1 MMFTRSRTL
10 MAASAIAL
18 LAGAGAWLLT
28 SQPAQKTQTLGPTPD
43 GGYLIPNGW
52 KVKPVGT
59 QTLLDTYPMASLLS
73 KDGKHL
79 IVLNGGYKPPSL
91 IVLDP
96 ATMKELS
103 RTPVSDGWLGLTFS
117 KDEKFVYVGG
127 GSRGAV
133 FEFAFND
140 GKLTPART
148 FPIVPAADVKPE
160 DFIGDVQT
168 DGRLLYVAMLHR
180 DAIAV
185 VNPQSGRVIEKFPTG
200 RRPYRILFH
209 PDFKSFF
216 VSSWADGSVYHHN
229 AQNGEKLGQQ
239 RIGPHPTDMLLSSK
253 TVKAEEQEAEDK
265 DKAKKPAAVW
275 KHRIFVTAGNTNH
288 VFVIGVDEAKEMRL
302 VETISVA
309 MSPRQPAGMTPSAL
323 AFSPDEETLHVVCSD
338 ANAVAVVDID
348 EAKSKVQGFIP
359 SAWYP
364 IAARVLP
371 DKRLLIFN
379 GRGLRSFPNPGGPKP
394 VQQEGAAVHEG
405 IKTDEYVGRLQVGS
419 VSTIPPFDADTLAQY
434 TKQTFENSPYRDTLL
449 DNANVPAG
457 SVIPNKPG
465 DKSPI
470 EHVVYILK
478 ENRTYDQVLGDIGI
492 GNSDPSLTLFGEKY
506 SPNHHKLAREFV
518 LLDNFYVNSDVSA
531 DGHNWSTAAI
541 APDYVQRMWPNSYG
555 GRRKKYDYEGG
566 EPAAIPPAGY
576 LWTNAQ
582 ATGISM
588 RNYGFWTET
597 RPQRSPE
604 GVWVDKVKD
613 PVLARVTNMKFPG
626 FQLDIQDIERARI
639 YLEDLAEFEKTNAM
653 PKLTLL
659 RIGNDHTSGT
669 SPGKYTP
676 LAAMADNDL
685 ALGMIVEA
693 LSKSKFWAK
702 TAIFVVE
709 DDAQNGS
716 DHVDSHRS
724 PAFVLSPYTR
734 RGIVDSSFY
743 NQTSILRTMEL
754 ILGIKPM
761 TQFDA
766 AARPMVSAF
775 GTQANLAPYTAEKAR
790 IDINERNPQK
800 SATAARSMR
809 MDFSRE
815 DAIDDDELNDILWRA
830 IRGGEPPPPVRSFF
844 ASVRR

>member
-1 MMFTRSRTL
+1 MKTPYYVI
-10 MAASAIAL
+10 AAVGIA
-18 LAGAGAWLLT
+18 ATAWMLT
-28 SQPAQKTQTLGPTPD
+28 SQPASKPQTLGPTAD

-59 QTLLDTYPMASLLS
+59 QTLLDTYPMASLLT
-73 KDGKHL
+73 KDGKNL

-96 ATMKELS
+96 ATMTELS
-103 RTPVSDGWLGLTFS
+103 RTPVSDGWLGLAFS
-117 KDEKFVYVGG
+117 KDEKSVYVGG
-127 GSRGAV
+127 GARASV
-133 FEFAFND
+133 FEFTLAD
-140 GKLTPART
+140 GKLTAART
-148 FPIVPAADVKPE
+148 FTVVPETGRTPE
-160 DFIGDVQT
+160 DFIGDVQLSP
-168 DGRLLYVAMLHR
+168 DGRLIYAADLYR
-180 DAIAV
+180 NAIV
-185 VNPQSGRVIEKFPTG
+185 VINPQSGRVTERFPTG

-209 PDFKSFF
+209 PDGKSFF
-216 VSSWADGSVYHHN
+216 VSSWADGTVYHHR
-229 AQNGEKLGQQ
+229 ATDGEKLGQI
-239 RIGPHPTDMLLSSK
+239 RTGPHPTDMLLSSK
-253 TVKAEEQEAEDK
+253 PVKPEEGEAADK
-265 DKAKKPAAVW
+265 KKIEW
-275 KHRIFVTAGNTNH
+275 KHRLFVTAGNTNH
-288 VFVIGVDEAKEMRL
+288 VFVIGIDEAKEMRNI
-302 VETISVA
+302 ETISVA
-309 MSPRQPAGMTPSAL
+309 MSPRQPAGMTPTAL
-323 AFSPDEETLHVVCSD
+323 ALSPDEGTLHVVCAD

-348 EAKSKVQGFIP
+348 DAKSQVKGFIP

-394 VQQEGAAVHEG
+394 NTGESPVHEG
-405 IKTDEYVGRLQVGS
+405 IKTNEYVGRLQVGS
-419 VSTIPPFDADTLAQY
+419 VSTIAPFDADTLARY
-434 TKQTFENSPYRDTLL
+434 TKQTYENSPYRDALL

-465 DKSPI
+465 EKSPI

-492 GNSDPSLTLFGEKY
+492 GNSDPSLTLFGEKS

-582 ATGISM
+582 AMGLSM

-597 RPQRSPE
+597 RKERAADGTWIS
-604 GVWVDKVKD
+604 KVKD
-613 PVLARVTNMKFPG
+613 PVLAKVTNMKYPG
-626 FQLDIQDIERARI
+626 FDLNIQDIVRARI
-639 YLEDLAEFEKTNAM
+639 YLDDLAEFEKSGAM

-676 LAAMADNDL
+676 LAAMADNDQ

-693 LSKSKFWAK
+693 ISKSKFWAK

-734 RGIVDSSFY
+734 RGVVDSSFY

-754 ILGIKPM
+754 LLGLRPM

-766 AARPMVSAF
+766 AARPMVSVF
-775 GTQANLAPYTAEKAR
+775 GTQPNAAPYVAEKPR
-790 IDINERNPQK
+790 MSLDERNAAK
-800 SATAARSMR
+800 TATAARSAK

-815 DAIDDDELNDILWRA
+815 DAIDDDELNEILWRA
-830 IRGGEPPPPVRSFF
+830 IRGGEPPAPVRSYF
-844 ASVRR
+844 VRAAGR

>member
-1 MMFTRSRTL
+1 MKTPYYVI
-10 MAASAIAL
+10 AAVG
-18 LAGAGAWLLT
+18 LAATAWILT
-28 SQPAQKTQTLGPTPD
+28 SQPASKPQTLGPTAD

-52 KVKPVGT
+52 KIKPVGT
-59 QTLLDTYPMASLLS
+59 QTLLDTYPMASLLT
-73 KDGKHL
+73 KDGKNL

-96 ATMKELS
+96 ATMTELS
-103 RTPVSDGWLGLTFS
+103 RTPVSDGWLGLAFS
-117 KDEKFVYVGG
+117 KDEKSVYVGG
-127 GSRGAV
+127 GARASV
-133 FEFAFND
+133 FEFTLAD
-140 GKLTPART
+140 GKLTAART
-148 FPIVPAADVKPE
+148 FTVVPETGRTPE
-160 DFIGDVQT
+160 DFIGDVQLSP
-168 DGRLLYVAMLHR
+168 DGRLIYAADLYR
-180 DAIAV
+180 NAIV
-185 VNPQSGRVIEKFPTG
+185 VINPQSGRVTERFPTG

-209 PDFKSFF
+209 PDGKSFF
-216 VSSWADGSVYHHN
+216 VSSWADGTVYHHR
-229 AQNGEKLGQQ
+229 ATDGEKLGQI
-239 RIGPHPTDMLLSSK
+239 RTGPHPTDMLLSSK
-253 TVKAEEQEAEDK
+253 PVKPEEGEAADK
-265 DKAKKPAAVW
+265 KKIEW
-275 KHRIFVTAGNTNH
+275 KHRLFVTAGNTNH
-288 VFVIGVDEAKEMRL
+288 VFVIGIDEAKEMRNI
-302 VETISVA
+302 ETISVA
-309 MSPRQPAGMTPSAL
+309 MSPRQPAGMTPTAL
-323 AFSPDEETLHVVCSD
+323 ALSPDEETLHVVCAD

-348 EAKSKVQGFIP
+348 DAKSQVKGFIP

-394 VQQEGAAVHEG
+394 NTGESPVHEG
-405 IKTDEYVGRLQVGS
+405 IKTNEYVGRLQVGS
-419 VSTIPPFDADTLAQY
+419 VSTIAPFDADTLARY
-434 TKQTFENSPYRDTLL
+434 TKQTYENSPYRDALL

-465 DKSPI
+465 EKSPI

-492 GNSDPSLTLFGEKY
+492 GNSDPSLTLFGEKS

-582 ATGISM
+582 AMGLSM

-597 RPQRSPE
+597 RKERAADGTWIS
-604 GVWVDKVKD
+604 KVKD
-613 PVLARVTNMKFPG
+613 PVLAKVTNMKYPG
-626 FQLDIQDIERARI
+626 FDLNIQDIVRARI
-639 YLEDLAEFEKTNAM
+639 YLDDLAEFEKSGAM

-676 LAAMADNDL
+676 LAAMADNDQ

-693 LSKSKFWAK
+693 ISKSKFWAK

-734 RGIVDSSFY
+734 RGVVDSSFY

-754 ILGIKPM
+754 LLGLRPM

-766 AARPMVSAF
+766 AARPMVSVF
-775 GTQANLAPYTAEKAR
+775 GTQPNAAPYVSEKAR
-790 IDINERNPQK
+790 MSLDERNAAK
-800 SATAARSMR
+800 TATAARSAK

-815 DAIDDDELNDILWRA
+815 DAIDDDELNEILWRA
-830 IRGGEPPPPVRSFF
+830 IRGGEPPAPVRSYF
-844 ASVRR
+844 VRAAGR

>member
-1 MMFTRSRTL
+1 MMMFTRSRTL
-10 MAASAIAL
+10 MAVSAIAL
-18 LAGAGAWLLT
+18 LAGTGAWILT
-28 SQPAQKTQTLGPTPD
+28 SQPAQKPQTLGPTTD

-59 QTLLDTYPMASLLS
+59 QTLLDTYPMASLLT

-79 IVLNGGYKPPSL
+79 IVLNGGFKPPSL
-91 IVLDP
+91 IVLDA
-96 ATMKELS
+96 ATMTELS
-103 RTPVSDGWLGLTFS
+103 RTPVSDGWLGLAFS

-127 GSRGAV
+127 GARASV
-133 FEFAFND
+133 FEFAWD
-140 GKLTPART
+140 SAKLTPART
-148 FPIVPAADVKPE
+148 FTIVPEAGRAPE

-168 DGRLLYVAMLHR
+168 DGRLLYAASLYR
-180 DAIAV
+180 DAIFV
-185 VNPQSGRVIEKFPTG
+185 INPQTGRVIEKFPTG

-209 PDFKSFF
+209 PDGRSFF
-216 VSSWADGSVYHHN
+216 VSSWADGTVYHHN
-229 AQNGEKLGQQ
+229 AVNGEKLGQQ
-239 RIGPHPTDMLLSSK
+239 RLGPHPTDMLLSSK
-253 TVKAEEQEAEDK
+253 PVKAEEEEDGV
-265 DKAKKPAAVW
+265 KKTQTW

-288 VFVIGVDEAKEMRL
+288 VFVIGIDEAKEMRL
-302 VETISVA
+302 IETISVA

-323 AFSPDEETLHVVCSD
+323 AFSPNEEKLHVVCSD

-348 EAKSKVQGFIP
+348 EAKSQVQGFIP

-371 DKRLLIFN
+371 DYRLLIFN

-394 VQQEGAAVHEG
+394 GIQGSPLHEG

-419 VSTIPPFDADTLAQY
+419 VSTIAPFDAETLAKY
-434 TKQTFENSPYRDTLL
+434 TKQTFDNSPYRDTLL

-470 EHVVYILK
+470 EHVVYIIK

-582 ATGISM
+582 AMGIGM

-597 RPQRSPE
+597 LPQRSPQ
-604 GVWVDKVKD
+604 GVWVARVKD
-613 PVLARVTNMKFPG
+613 PVLARITNMKFPG

-639 YLEDLAEFEKTNAM
+639 YLEDLAEFEKTNSM

-693 LSKSKFWAK
+693 LSKSKFWGR

-724 PAFVLSPYTR
+724 PAFVLSPYTKR
-734 RGIVDSSFY
+734 AVVDSSFY
-743 NQTSILRTMEL
+743 NQTSVLRTMEL
-754 ILGIKPM
+754 ILGLKPM

-766 AARPMVSAF
+766 AARPMVSVF
-775 GTQANLAPYTAEKAR
+775 GTEANLSPYTSEKAR
-790 IDINERNPQK
+790 IDLNERNPQK
-800 SATAARSMR
+800 SATAARSMH

-815 DAIDDDELNDILWRA
+815 DAIDDDELNEILWKA
-830 IRGGEPPPPVRSFF
+830 IRGGEPPAPVRSYFPGVPR
-844 ASVRR
+844 AVGPR